1 MHSAKS
7 EGGGRGETGE
17 RVRVSFGD
25 AEWRA
30 RGRAAARAMV
40 NVAGKRDV
48 GTSR

>member
-7 EGGGRGETGE
+7 EGDGKGRKIA
-17 RVRVSFGD
+17 RVSSREAGW
-25 AEWRA
+25 ETP
-30 RGRAAARAMV
+30 GRAAARATV